1 MTDIRVT
8 QAVAQVLVAPAPPP
22 IRVTHAVAQV
32 LVAPPPPPIRVTT
45 AVAQVLYRI
54 TYDYIPPSVF
64 TNLTFRPL

>member
-1 MTDIRVT
+1 MADINVTQGAVQVLVTPQPTVAVT
-8 QAVAQVLVAPAPPP
+8 QAVAQVLVKPHP
-22 IRVTHAVAQV
+22 TVAITQ
-32 LVAPPPPPIRVTT
+32 